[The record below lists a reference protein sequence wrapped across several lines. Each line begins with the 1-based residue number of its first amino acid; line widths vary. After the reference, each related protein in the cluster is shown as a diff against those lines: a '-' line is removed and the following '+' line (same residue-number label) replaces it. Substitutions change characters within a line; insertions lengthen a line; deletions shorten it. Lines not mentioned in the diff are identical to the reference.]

1 MIVLLIGA
9 GRVGAKVLLQLQKNP
24 NIIVVTVDPREK
36 PYALE
41 QGIISKVDYRVELTP
56 GDLEEIVEQVKPDL
70 VLVTTSGEVMGRSGV
85 PGLEILVEAL
95 REELEATAKVPV
107 IAVSRTGTR

>member
-1 MIVLLIGA
+1 MIVLLVGA

-24 NIIVVTVDPREK
+24 VITVVTVDPRET

-41 QGIISKVDYRVELTP
+41 QGIITKVDYRVELTS
-56 GDLEEIVEQVKPDL
+56 GDLEEVVERVKPDL
-70 VLVTTSGEVMGRSGV
+70 VLVTTSGEVLGQSGV

-107 IAVSRTGTR
+107 ISVSRTGTR